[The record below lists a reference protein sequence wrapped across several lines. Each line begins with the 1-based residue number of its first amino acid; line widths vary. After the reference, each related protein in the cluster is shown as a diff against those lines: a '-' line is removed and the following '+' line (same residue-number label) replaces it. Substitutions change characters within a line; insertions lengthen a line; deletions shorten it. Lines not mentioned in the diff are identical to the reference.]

1 MSDEKKYVSVLD
13 VLSATKQA
21 KDCLRDA
28 EAVNSSIMEA
38 IKEAER
44 YCVEILL
51 EGKKLVALTEAEVE
65 ALQNATED

>member
-1 MSDEKKYVSVLD
+1 MSDEKEYATILD

-28 EAVNSSIMEA
+28 EAANSSIMEA

-44 YCVEILL
+44 HCVEILL
-51 EGKKLVALTEAEVE
+51 SGKKLVSFTEAEVE
-65 ALQNATED
+65 AVQNAAED